1 MPRILIVDDDESIRA
16 SLADALTD
24 DGADVSVAGSAEEAL
39 SRLAEIRPE
48 MILSDVRMGGM
59 DGLELLRL
67 LRERARDVDVVLMTA
82 YDDMPTV
89 VRAMREGAI
98 DFLVKPLD
106 LHDLRRVVDRVFADR
121 ETRGQARKHDDDI
134 PAHLTIDGLI
144 GRDPQMIAAY
154 KVIGQVAASRANVLI
169 RGESGTGKELIA
181 RAVHFNS
188 ADAAEPFV
196 AVNCTALPSGLL
208 ESELFGHEKGSFTGA
223 IAARRG
229 RFALAGRGTIFLDE
243 IGDTTLEF
251 QAKLLRVLENR
262 EFYAVGAEKPERA
275 EARVV
280 AATHRDLEEMV
291 ATGRFRADLYYR
303 LRVVEVRLPPLRE
316 RLGDL
321 PHLAKHLVERA
332 SRNSGRVKPP
342 VISAEAMEVLMRRPW
357 PGNVRELDNCLTRA
371 VVLASGEVIRP
382 EHVTASEAQS
392 SSVNAAELGSL
403 DEMEK
408 RHIKQVLAATQ
419 GHKAR
424 TAEILGVSRPRL
436 NRLLE
441 KYGLG
446 EDET

>member
-1 MPRILIVDDDESIRA
+1 MHRILIVDDDESIRA
-16 SLADALTD
+16 SLADALID
-24 DGADVSVAGSAEEAL
+24 DGADVHVAGSAEEAL
-39 SRLAEIRPE
+39 SRLAEIRPA

-67 LRERARDVDVVLMTA
+67 VRERARDVDVVLMTA

-121 ETRGQARKHDDDI
+121 KTRGQARRDEDVG
-134 PAHLTIDGLI
+134 AGLTIDGLI
-144 GRDPQMIAAY
+144 GRDAQMIAAY

-223 IAARRG
+223 IGARRG

-303 LRVVEVRLPPLRE
+303 LRVVEIRLPPLRE

-332 SRNSGRVKPP
+332 SRNAGRAKPP

-382 EHVTASEAQS
+382 EHVSATTVAATAA
-392 SSVNAAELGSL
+392 NAAELGSL
-403 DEMEK
+403 AEMEK
-408 RHIKQVLAATQ
+408 RHITQVLAATQ

-424 TAEILGVSRPRL
+424 AAEILGVSRPRL

-446 EDET
+446 DGEP